1 MGGGNGISAAPGTI
15 TFIVMAAQRSTIP
28 MIAALVLTYWLRL
41 QRIHHNLSHLNV
53 CRAIYR
59 LNGRYLVSKCTPIAI
74 IDQWQSNLPALSM
87 QEMAGLN
94 LS

>member
-1 MGGGNGISAAPGTI
+1 
-15 TFIVMAAQRSTIP
+15 
-28 MIAALVLTYWLRL
+28 MIAVLVLTYWLRL

-59 LNGRYLVSKCTPIAI
+59 LNGRYLVRKCTPIAV
-74 IDQWQSNLPALSM
+74 IDQGQLNLPTLSI